1 MAKIDLPRIEWLYRN
16 ESGKLI
22 TNPYSGSLGTQTSR
36 GCVSVCT
43 FNYRVFAE
51 NQALIASCFLIQPFQ
66 QGSEKTNHAQKSF
79 DATPDGVNLASE
91 WFSQMAESHGF

>member
-16 ESGKLI
+16 EGGKLI
-22 TNPYSGSLGTQTSR
+22 VNPYSGSLGTQTNR

-51 NQALIASCFLIQPFQ
+51 NNELIAACFLIQPFQ
-66 QGSEKTNHAQKSF
+66 HGSKKTNYVKKSL
-79 DATPDGVNLASE
+79 APTSDGIRMASE
-91 WFSQMAESHGF
+91 WLSQTAESYGF